1 MGSGKSALKLS
12 TQNRKLRME
21 PGYLVETPHPQCTF
35 ASSQGEMGH
44 TDELSLPVRLPS
56 TEITTSGK
64 VFCPPV
70 YILFWFLLP
79 AQSLRSPESRSP
91 WKRQRSP
98 ARGALPPL
106 PPPAAAATCSLK
118 LSAER
123 ERERR
128 GILSLSL
135 LEK

>member
-1 MGSGKSALKLS
+1 
-12 TQNRKLRME
+12 ME
-21 PGYLVETPHPQCTF
+21 PGYLAETPHPQCTF
-35 ASSQGEMGH
+35 AWSQGEMGH
-44 TDELSLPVRLPS
+44 ADELSLPVRLPS

-64 VFCPPV
+64 VFRPPV

-98 ARGALPPL
+98 ACGALPPL